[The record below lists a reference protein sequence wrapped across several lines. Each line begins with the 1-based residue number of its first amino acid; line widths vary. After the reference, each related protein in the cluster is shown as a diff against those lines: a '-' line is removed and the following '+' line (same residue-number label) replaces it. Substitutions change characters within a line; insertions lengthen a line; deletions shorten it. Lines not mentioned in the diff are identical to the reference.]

1 MEQTRQAFDFAIN
14 RIVRRIVRR
23 TVYQTKSRQ
32 RRRTEQYGAEFHW
45 TPEERRQHINIIRGM
60 RAMQNYM
67 CTRIRRGL
75 PFRRTPE
82 AVDAFLDRLETECQH
97 IESHDSDEF
106 F

>member
-1 MEQTRQAFDFAIN
+1 MEQTRQTFDFAIN

-45 TPEERRQHINIIRGM
+45 TLEERHQHIDI
-60 RAMQNYM
+60 
-67 CTRIRRGL
+67 TRIRRGL